1 MAIPF
6 YDMRLANE
14 TCRLDME
21 KAMARVMDRSWYILG
36 EELETFEQEF
46 ADFCGISHCVGVNS
60 GTDALW
66 LALVAAGLGPGDEV
80 LTVSHTFVATSIAIR
95 MTGAYLSLQM

>member
-1 MAIPF
+1 MKKITFGIKSPLIRLLLASDGYTF

-36 EELETFEQEF
+36 EELEMFEQEF
-46 ADFCGISHCVGVNS
+46 AAFCGISHCVGVNS
-60 GTDALW
+60 GTDASM
-66 LALVAAGLGPGDEV
+66 
-80 LTVSHTFVATSIAIR
+80 VSSCSCRLRTWR
-95 MTGAYLSLQM
+95 